1 MRGLNALLL
10 GSVLWAGWTH
20 AEDPISVY
28 RAEWDTWHKARLERL
43 TAADGFLSLAG
54 LYWLVEGENRFGA
67 AGDNN
72 IVFPDPAP
80 AHIGVFTLA
89 AGQVSLEVKTG
100 VEVFREDP
108 EKGQT
113 PVRALDFPD
122 LARPPTAT
130 TPGFWARVSARFSTA
145 ESWASSSS
153 VADARLSTRTPGRVC
168 SRVSPSGAW
177 CACPCPL
184 STPM

>member
-20 AEDPISVY
+20 AGDPISVY
-28 RAEWDTWHKARLERL
+28 RAEWDSWHKARLERL

-54 LYWLVEGENRFGA
+54 LYWLVEGENRF
-67 AGDNN
+67 AGDND

-100 VEVFREDP
+100 IEVFREDP

-113 PVRALDFPD
+113 PVRALNFPD
-122 LARPPTAT
+122 LADTDPAPLAVGSLHFYPIERS
-130 TPGFWARVSARFSTA
+130 GR
-145 ESWASSSS
+145 
-153 VADARLSTRTPGRVC
+153 STRPVPCRRSKTA
-168 SRVSPSGAW
+168 SPSASKPVSSI
-177 CACPCPL
+177 AETTK
-184 STPM
+184 SAS

>member
-10 GSVLWAGWTH
+10 GSVLWAGWAH
-20 AEDPISVY
+20 ADDPISVY
-28 RAEWDTWHKARLERL
+28 RAEWDSWHKARLERL

-54 LYWLVEGENRFGA
+54 LYWLVEGENRF
-67 AGDNN
+67 AGDND

-100 VEVFREDP
+100 IEVFREDP

-122 LARPPTAT
+122 LADTDPAPLAVGSLHFYPIERS
-130 TPGFWARVSARFSTA
+130 GR
-145 ESWASSSS
+145 
-153 VADARLSTRTPGRVC
+153 STRPVPCRRSKTA
-168 SRVSPSGAW
+168 SPSASKPVSSI
-177 CACPCPL
+177 AETTK
-184 STPM
+184 SAS